1 MFEASLSGL
10 GGGVC
15 LQHLLVRSWNRTGN
29 LSLMPKKTFFFPLVL
44 FMKQLLRFPNSLSSL
59 FSDNESKDWF
69 RSNTPCLQILI
80 CTFCCVHVSVLRY
93 VVLLAHVSAEM
104 MRVFTGETAI
114 CGAAEFMMCNF
125 HICWFG
131 LLGEY
136 LCVWKVKE
144 NFQSL
149 WHL

>member
-59 FSDNESKDWF
+59 FSDNESKD
-69 RSNTPCLQILI
+69 
-80 CTFCCVHVSVLRY
+80 
-93 VVLLAHVSAEM
+93 
-104 MRVFTGETAI
+104 
-114 CGAAEFMMCNF
+114 
-125 HICWFG
+125 
-131 LLGEY
+131 
-136 LCVWKVKE
+136 
-144 NFQSL
+144 
-149 WHL
+149 